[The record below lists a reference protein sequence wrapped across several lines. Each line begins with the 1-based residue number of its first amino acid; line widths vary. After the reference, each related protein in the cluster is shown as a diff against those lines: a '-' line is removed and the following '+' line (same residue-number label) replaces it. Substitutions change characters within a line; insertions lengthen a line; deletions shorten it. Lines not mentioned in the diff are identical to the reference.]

1 MCSRGI
7 YEAFDP
13 ESGRRF
19 VVDDGT
25 AASLAVAS
33 ALPPAGRDGRRLA
46 PDGRTLL
53 DYGAGKG
60 TLALAMP
67 DVPVRNYDPVT
78 FPDDPDPADFVA
90 CLDVLEHIEPECLKA
105 VLWHL
110 RSKVLKAGF
119 LTIATRP
126 AKKIL
131 PDGRNAHLIIKPAEW
146 WLLRF
151 RKRFALVE
159 VLPVSSDDELSIYV
173 ET

>member
-1 MCSRGI
+1 MLIS
-7 YEAFDP
+7 EAY
-13 ESGRRF
+13 R
-19 VVDDGT
+19 
-25 AASLAVAS
+25 AANASLHDSLAYYGSYGSRHADQVR
-33 ALPPAGRDGRRLA
+33 ALMGRKTC
-46 PDGRTLL
+46 RTLL

-67 DVPVRNYDPVT
+67 DVPVTNYDPVT

-90 CLDVLEHIEPECLKA
+90 CLDVLEHIEPECFKA

-131 PDGRNAHLIIKPAEW
+131 PDGRNAHLIIRPAEW
-146 WLLRF
+146 WLPKF
-151 RKRFALVE
+151 QKRFSLVE
-159 VLPVSSDDELSIYV
+159 VLPGSSDEELAIYV
-173 ET
+173 EA

>member
-1 MCSRGI
+1 MLIS
-7 YEAFDP
+7 EAY
-13 ESGRRF
+13 R
-19 VVDDGT
+19 
-25 AASLAVAS
+25 AANAGLHDSLPYYGSYGGMHAEQVR
-33 ALPPAGRDGRRLA
+33 ALMARKA
-46 PDGRTLL
+46 CRTLL

-67 DVPVRNYDPVT
+67 DVPVTNYDPVT

-90 CLDVLEHIEPECLKA
+90 CLDVLEHIEPECFKA

-126 AKKIL
+126 AQKIL
-131 PDGRNAHLIIKPAEW
+131 PDGRNAHLIIRPAEW
-146 WLLRF
+146 WLPKF
-151 RKRFALVE
+151 QKRFALVE
-159 VLPVSSDDELSIYV
+159 ALPASSDGELSLYV